1 MIMTPTPTTEM
12 MPAVEPRLEMG
23 LTLQSRVNDAS
34 WSLAMALAWITYRTE
49 AAVSNIQS
57 GSWAPNEEAIR
68 DLLSALR
75 AGKLAAHG
83 MFEGER
89 FPHPIETSVWA
100 NFEIVVEP
108 MRFIGHPEFM
118 PIVIAQKMGAPRTR
132 LLFVTVPAAKV
143 RRRWP
148 LGRRTVAAQTRCQ
161 AYLVAEMGR
170 YPDRQPEPKHEF
182 LADCQARIPGLSE
195 RAFERAWANAKRATG
210 AAGWGRPGRRSRS
223 SRSG

>member
-1 MIMTPTPTTEM
+1 MAPMPTTEM
-12 MPAVEPRLEMG
+12 VPPVEPRPETG
-23 LTLQSRVNDAS
+23 LTVQSRANDAD
-34 WSLAMALAWITYRTE
+34 WSLAMALAWIADRTE
-49 AAVSNIQS
+49 TAVSNIQS

-68 DLLSALR
+68 ELLSALR
-75 AGKLAAHG
+75 AGKLTAHG

-89 FPHPIETSVWA
+89 IPHPIETAVWA
-100 NFEIVVEP
+100 NFEIVVES
-108 MRFIGHPEFM
+108 MRFIGHPSFV

-161 AYLVAEMGR
+161 VYLVAEMGR
-170 YPDRQPEPKHEF
+170 SPDRQPKPKHEF
-182 LADCQARIPGLSE
+182 LADYQARIPGLSE
-195 RAFERAWANAKRATG
+195 RAFERAWAKAKTLTST
-210 AAGWGRPGRRSRS
+210 AGWGRPGRRSRC